1 MAISIEEA
9 IKTGRAWFYRPGS
22 SGENWEQQKSS
33 EVASVGYKAID
44 LTKYYNEKGEY
55 KDSKEISKTNGIDKE
70 IDKLLER
77 SGVED
82 QKWYKDGNS
91 RDGKILETEIQ
102 LHFFAKIQRGDLIFA
117 HDSKR
122 FATKSVILG
131 IGEVIGDYSFDEIG
145 VPMITGS
152 THYHSYKVNWF
163 DTKGITND
171 SLPKG
176 SAAKAPGTII
186 PIKEVDMPWLT
197 GKPPTP
203 LREPKYW
210 IYSVDP
216 PNWDIVKRDSLWASK
231 ADLDKIKK
239 MISHGDK
246 VIFYLKDDKKNKIK
260 GGFVGA
266 FNFASDWYKIDT
278 TKEGEWIQKKFQ
290 SRWPNSSQKF
300 LSEIKLELLRL
311 GNVSRDIVEK
321 LEIFKPWLA
330 KIPKSMGTD
339 ERKKR
344 ISSYKRLILQGSQGH
359 PANSKTPIP
368 ESDFNMIFN
377 KMKDDILTI
386 SKTPQPVNI
395 SRKQLAKD
403 TFVSEKVIRDIE
415 ELLDDDDEPNQI
427 IFHGPPGTSKTY
439 FAMEFANYYT
449 KDKSNVEV
457 IQFHPSYNYEDFV
470 EGIRPKI
477 DGGNVTSFTVKPGIL
492 KLLSVECELNP
503 NSNFVLIID
512 EINRGNI
519 SRILG
524 ELIYLLEYRDKEI
537 RLTYSPKE
545 RFKLP
550 SNLYIIGTMNTA
562 DRSIGMVDYALR
574 RRFTWF
580 EFLADPE
587 ILEKWLTSKKYGKE
601 TKSRAER
608 VKKLMEEVNEIIT
621 ASEMGK
627 DCEIGQSYFMKEKI
641 DKTKMDNIFKRKI
654 SPLLNEYYISD
665 PDKIDEIK
673 KLFDDFS

>member
-33 EVASVGYKAID
+33 EVVSVGYKAID

-82 QKWYKDGNS
+82 QKWHKDGNS

-145 VPMITGS
+145 VPMTTGS

-176 SAAKAPGTII
+176 SAAKAPGTVI

-203 LREPKYW
+203 SREPKHW
-210 IYSVDP
+210 IFSLNEGNWKVVKQLNIWASRANLAKLNAKIHPEDKIIFYLAGSCNECKAFVGCFEITSNWIDATGRANSPWTADP
-216 PNWDIVKRDSLWASK
+216 VFQYHHEISLNPLKFGNVNLDIVKKLKIYKK
-231 ADLDKIKK
+231 ALKKIK
-239 MISHGDK
+239 
-246 VIFYLKDDKKNKIK
+246 DDR
-260 GGFVGA
+260 
-266 FNFASDWYKIDT
+266 S
-278 TKEGEWIQKKFQ
+278 
-290 SRWPNSSQKF
+290 
-300 LSEIKLELLRL
+300 LS
-311 GNVSRDIVEK
+311 
-321 LEIFKPWLA
+321 A
-330 KIPKSMGTD
+330 
-339 ERKKR
+339 KKR
-344 ISSYKRLILQGSQGH
+344 KEKETKIIPLLVRSTGGY
-359 PANSKTPIP
+359 PANNATEIP
-368 ESDFNMIFN
+368 ESDYKIICDQ
-377 KMKDDILTI
+377 MKDNTPTI

-395 SRKQLAKD
+395 SRKQLAEQ

-415 ELLDDDDEPNQI
+415 ELLDDPDEPNQI
-427 IFHGPPGTSKTY
+427 IFHGPPGTGKTW
-439 FAMEFANYYT
+439 FAKEFAYYYT
-449 KDKSNVEV
+449 KDKSNVRI

-492 KLLSVECELNP
+492 KLLSDECERNQ
-503 NSNFVLIID
+503 SSKFVLIID

-524 ELIYLLEYRDKEI
+524 ELIYLLEYRKEEI
-537 RLTYSPKE
+537 RLTYSPDE
-545 RFKLP
+545 GFKLP
-550 SNLYIIGTMNTA
+550 RNLYIIGTMNTA

-587 ILEKWLTSKKYGKE
+587 ILEKFLTSKKGKV
-601 TKSRAER
+601 TKSRAKR
-608 VKKLMEEVNEIIT
+608 VRELMEKVNEII
-621 ASEMGK
+621 ADSEMGK

-654 SPLLNEYYISD
+654 SPLLNEYYIND